1 MVNEEEGQKTLMEKI
16 ADARL
21 EKNAVEWEE
30 AKALFDEYRIEE
42 MCIEA
47 ARNGYDWLTIP
58 VQSLP
63 LFVEDAYS
71 GNRRYLKV
79 AALIE
84 KEGLGVELTF
94 CETEESG
101 GDQTRTI
108 TCMRCGTVDS
118 RLTNDSYCRIYI
130 DILEDD

>member
-71 GNRRYLKV
+71 GNRRYLKL

-101 GDQTRTI
+101 GDPDTIKCVRCRT
-108 TCMRCGTVDS
+108 VNS
-118 RLTNDSYCRIYI
+118 RLTNESYCSIEI
-130 DILEDD
+130 DIPKDD